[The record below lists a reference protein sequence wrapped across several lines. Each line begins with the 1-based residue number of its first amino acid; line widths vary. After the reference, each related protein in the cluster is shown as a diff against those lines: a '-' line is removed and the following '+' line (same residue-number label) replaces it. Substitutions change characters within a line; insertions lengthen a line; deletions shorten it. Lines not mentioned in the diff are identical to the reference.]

1 SGLSRR
7 KLVAAALA
15 KSGRSVLL
23 PVWMIRLGIFSV
35 MNLSLFCSTIYRL
48 KMAVRAK
55 EWAPNLDRVALL
67 VGCSHC
73 SASQSEAFGYRSS
86 NTIHAG
92 QRHQIEVLKPARCRL
107 SSIAFRL
114 RRRPGASVRP

>member
-1 SGLSRR
+1 MNSSTWELSKNKYSKSGLSRR

-55 EWAPNLDRVALL
+55 EWAPNLV
-67 VGCSHC
+67 
-73 SASQSEAFGYRSS
+73 
-86 NTIHAG
+86 
-92 QRHQIEVLKPARCRL
+92 CRL
-107 SSIAFRL
+107 LLEKKKKRHDTLCRSQQREQNKWPHQ
-114 RRRPGASVRP
+114 RRRVHYPG